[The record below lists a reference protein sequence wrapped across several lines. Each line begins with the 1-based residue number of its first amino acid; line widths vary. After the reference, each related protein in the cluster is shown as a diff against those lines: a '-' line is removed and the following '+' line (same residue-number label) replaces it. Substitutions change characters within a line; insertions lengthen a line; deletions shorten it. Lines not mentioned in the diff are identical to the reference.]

1 MLSHLRRFSRSD
13 FHFGE
18 SIRYHPVDYHFGR
31 AGLEEARKRRHAV
44 RCQMKLEMALM
55 ERQEIL
61 RKTLMELKVGISSLG
76 CAGTDL
82 EYFDLKFLIF
92 LVPQVFKKQH
102 DTWMETLST
111 IIESQVQRSSKCCQ
125 NG

>member
-1 MLSHLRRFSRSD
+1 MLSSSLRLCRSD

-61 RKTLMELKVGISSLG
+61 RKTLMELKVGISALG
-76 CAGTDL
+76 CAGSDM
-82 EYFDLKFLIF
+82 ECYFDLIL
-92 LVPQVFKKQH
+92 
-102 DTWMETLST
+102 
-111 IIESQVQRSSKCCQ
+111 
-125 NG
+125 

>member
-1 MLSHLRRFSRSD
+1 MLSLLRRFSRSD

-31 AGLEEARKRRHAV
+31 AVLAEARKRRHAV

-61 RKTLMELKVGISSLG
+61 RKTLMELKVSISTL
-76 CAGTDL
+76 CWAGSDL
-82 EYFDLKFLIF
+82 RVL
-92 LVPQVFKKQH
+92 
-102 DTWMETLST
+102 
-111 IIESQVQRSSKCCQ
+111 
-125 NG
+125 